1 LFLTINGELH
11 FAMSL
16 HSLTCALSVSATSV
30 TTQSTVYSRAGLI
43 LPSSNTTSD
52 PCEVDCQK
60 PQTVLD
66 DVRSC

>member
-1 LFLTINGELH
+1 LFLAIDGELH

-43 LPSSNTTSD
+43 LPSSNTTSN
-52 PCEVDCQK
+52 PCEADCQK